1 MAGLI
6 GDNKEE
12 VGGAEQKKPDTK
24 RRSAQQGSIA
34 QKQLVYGSRDVD
46 KPYKKR
52 LSYKGV
58 AVDRW
63 PARGE
68 CGDPA
73 LVVDV
78 GRGRARR
85 TVTAGGSWR
94 RLGGWMRCTGNCISR
109 FKVNLWNGEYW
120 QFICIIYKLI
130 PINPSHEYLTS
141 VEICSSPICKPQ

>member
-24 RRSAQQGSIA
+24 INAHTTDSIA
-34 QKQLVYGSRDVD
+34 RTQPSICLEMLISLIKR
-46 KPYKKR
+46 R

-58 AVDRW
+58 AVDRR

-73 LVVDV
+73 LDVDV

-94 RLGGWMRCTGNCISR
+94 RLRGWMRCTGNCISC
-109 FKVNLWNGEYW
+109 FMVNLWNGE
-120 QFICIIYKLI
+120 
-130 PINPSHEYLTS
+130 
-141 VEICSSPICKPQ
+141 